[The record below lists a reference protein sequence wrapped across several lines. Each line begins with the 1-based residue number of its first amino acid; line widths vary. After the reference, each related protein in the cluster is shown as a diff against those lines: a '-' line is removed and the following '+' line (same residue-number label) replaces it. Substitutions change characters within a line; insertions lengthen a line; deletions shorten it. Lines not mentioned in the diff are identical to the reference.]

1 MVIRNGPSLA
11 IALTSSDIYGCS
23 QSTNVTKTTLN
34 NGEIRYRTLLVII
47 EDQSSDLVYLMHK
60 ITNLLKFEFN
70 WSSQLQD
77 TNGRKNTLATQN
89 CVLIRCLMSRPQNLN
104 QIQIY

>member
-11 IALTSSDIYGCS
+11 IALTSSDRYGCS

-34 NGEIRYRTLLVII
+34 NGEIKALDTIGNYRRPVFSLGVSHA
-47 EDQSSDLVYLMHK
+47 QN
-60 ITNLLKFEFN
+60 ITNLLKVEFK

-77 TNGRKNTLATQN
+77 NNGRKNTLATQN
-89 CVLIRCLMSRPQNLN
+89 CVLSDA
-104 QIQIY
+104 